1 MAKRLRTA
9 VIGTGF
15 VGRVHLEAIRRLG
28 FVDVAAIVDPNLATA
43 KKYADEFGV
52 ERCEADIKSVL
63 GDPSIDAVEI
73 CTPNTFHAPMSKEA
87 LLAGKHVLCEKPLA
101 TTAAAAAELVK
112 IAAEKKLRN
121 CTAHNLRYY
130 PLVQHMRRMV
140 EAGELGEIIV
150 VQGTYSQDWL
160 LLDTDYNWR
169 IESKENGASRCMADV
184 GSHFCDMTEHVTGKR
199 ITEVCADLYTFYKTR
214 RKPKGQVDAFAG
226 KALPPDAYTSY
237 PVDTED
243 MGTVIFRMDNG
254 ARGCYSASQVSA
266 GRKNHLRI
274 EVYGTKAG
282 VAWNQER
289 PDELWIGKRD
299 SANETMIKDPSLLK
313 GDARTFADIPQGHSE
328 GYDDTFKQM
337 LRRFYKSILD
347 PSATPE
353 YPQFADGLRQ
363 LRILEAEIDSSKK
376 HGWVEVPKAGS

>member
-28 FVDVAAIVDPNLATA
+28 FVDVAAIVEPNLTTA

-63 GDPSIDAVEI
+63 ADSSIDAVEI

-130 PLVQHMRRMV
+130 PMVQQMRRMV
-140 EAGELGEIIV
+140 ESGELGDITI

-169 IESKENGASRCMADV
+169 IEAKENGSSRCMADI
-184 GSHFCDMTEHVTGKR
+184 GSHFCDMAEHITGQR
-199 ITEVCADLYTFYKTR
+199 ITEVCADLRTLHKTR
-214 RKPKGQVDAFAG
+214 RKPNRQIEAFAG
-226 KALPPDAYTSY
+226 KPLSAEDYTSY
-237 PVDTED
+237 SVDTED
-243 MGTVIFRMDNG
+243 MGAVIFRMGNG
-254 ARGCYSASQVSA
+254 ARGCYTASQVSA
-266 GRKNHLRI
+266 GRKNHLAI
-274 EVYGTKAG
+274 EIYGTRGG
-282 VAWNQER
+282 VAWDQER
-289 PDELWIGKRD
+289 PDALWVGKRD
-299 SANETMIKDPSLLK
+299 SANELMIKDPSLLT
-313 GDARTFADIPQGHSE
+313 GDARTFADLPQGHSE

-337 LRRFYKSILD
+337 LRRFYKSIFD

-363 LRILEAEIDSSKK
+363 LTILEAELASNQK
-376 HGWVEVPKAGS
+376 HGW